1 MSRDDA
7 LTINGLH
14 RNSVHT
20 TIDEVIGI
28 AETYIH
34 RPIVG
39 LYSNYNYNYTSGSSV
54 PLMSCR
60 KILTKPVVGM
70 KGIWFVPYPG
80 MAVIAF
86 RGDDEVDAEIV

>member
-20 TIDEVIGI
+20 TIDEDIGI
-28 AETYIH
+28 PDTYIH

-39 LYSNYNYNYTSGSSV
+39 LYSNYNYNYNSGSSV
-54 PLMSCR
+54 VYKCAFL
-60 KILTKPVVGM
+60 KILVLACVK
-70 KGIWFVPYPG
+70 K
-80 MAVIAF
+80 F
-86 RGDDEVDAEIV
+86 RTFFKYQFI

>member
-20 TIDEVIGI
+20 TIDEDIGI
-28 AETYIH
+28 PDTYIH

-39 LYSNYNYNYTSGSSV
+39 LYSNYNYNYNSGSS
-54 PLMSCR
+54 
-60 KILTKPVVGM
+60 
-70 KGIWFVPYPG
+70 
-80 MAVIAF
+80 AVWLCN
-86 RGDDEVDAEIV
+86 EISKVNKYQWALQLKT